1 MNPTEAPH
9 TGSHTLL
16 DPKNDYVFKKLF
28 VGAPAL
34 LAALINAVRPN
45 ERPVTVIEV
54 LNPNITPE
62 DLAGKFIVLD
72 ILVEDDRGLLYNIE
86 MQVRRYKAYS
96 ARSTYYLAHALI
108 GQLGGGQDYH
118 LLKGV
123 IGIHLLDYELFNGPE
138 QQTQAVWCF
147 EMRDR
152 LQPDVKLGDELQLN
166 IIEMRK
172 ADRLKLA
179 SHELAD
185 LLTFFEHWQEE
196 TTMNQMTSAPIQQ
209 AMAQLRAL
217 SADTAT
223 RQTAWNRER
232 ALISEI
238 TERRAEREEGRQ
250 EGRQEGTLETKIT
263 MLEKL
268 LSKRFSPLPEGTL
281 ERINRATPE
290 QLEHWIL
297 AVIDAPTL
305 EAVFVEH

>member
-1 MNPTEAPH
+1 MNLPEAP
-9 TGSHTLL
+9 TTNSLTLL
-16 DPKNDYVFKKLF
+16 DPKNDFVFKKLF
-28 VGAPAL
+28 VGAPDL

-45 ERPVTVIEV
+45 ERPVKVIEV

-62 DLAGKFIVLD
+62 DLAGKFIALD
-72 ILVEDDRGLLYNIE
+72 ILVEDDQGLRYNIE
-86 MQVRRYKAYS
+86 MQVRRHKAYS
-96 ARSTYYLAHALI
+96 ARSTYYLARTFV
-108 GQLGGGQDYH
+108 GQLGSGQDYH
-118 LLKGV
+118 QLKGV
-123 IGIHLLDYELFNGPE
+123 IGIHLLDYELFDAPKHQN
-138 QQTQAVWCF
+138 QAVWCF

-166 IIEMRK
+166 ITLMRK

-179 SHELAD
+179 SPQLAD

-196 TTMNQMTSAPIQQ
+196 SIMNQVTSVPIQK

-217 SADTAT
+217 SADAAT

-250 EGRQEGTLETKIT
+250 EGKLENQISV
-263 MLEKL
+263 LGKL
-268 LSKRFSPLPEGTL
+268 LSKRFSPLPDGTL
-281 ERINRATPE
+281 ERINKATPE

-297 AVIDAPTL
+297 AVIDAASL
-305 EAVFVEH
+305 DAVFIEH

>member
-1 MNPTEAPH
+1 MKPPTAPD
-9 TGSHTLL
+9 TFSQPLL
-16 DPKNDYVFKKLF
+16 DPKNDFVFKKLF
-28 VGAPAL
+28 VNAPDL

-45 ERPVTVIEV
+45 ERPVTVVEV

-62 DLAGKFIVLD
+62 DLAGKFIFLD
-72 ILVEDDRGLLYNIE
+72 ILVEDDRDLRYNIE
-86 MQVRRYKAYS
+86 MQVRSHKAYTT
-96 ARSTYYLAHALI
+96 RSTYYLARTLV

-123 IGIHLLDYELFNGPE
+123 IGIHLLNYELFDGPE
-138 QQTQAVWCF
+138 QSNQAVWCF
-147 EMRDR
+147 EMRDS
-152 LQPDVKLGDELQLN
+152 LQPEVKLGDELQLN

-185 LLTFFEHWQEE
+185 LVTFFEHSQEE
-196 TTMNQMTSAPIQQ
+196 SIMNQMTSVPIQQ
-209 AMAQLRAL
+209 AMAQLKAL
-217 SADTAT
+217 SADAAT
-223 RQTAWNRER
+223 RQIAWNRER

-250 EGRQEGTLETKIT
+250 EGRQEGTLKTQIT
-263 MLEKL
+263 MLQKL
-268 LSKRFSPLPEGTL
+268 LSKRFAPLPEGTL
-281 ERINRATPE
+281 ERINRAAPE

-305 EAVFVEH
+305 AAVFVEH

>member
-1 MNPTEAPH
+1 MNPPTAPN

-16 DPKNDYVFKKLF
+16 NPKNDFVFKKLF
-28 VGAPAL
+28 VGAPEL

-45 ERPVTVIEV
+45 ERQVTVVEV

-72 ILVEDDRGLLYNIE
+72 ILVEDDQGLRYNIE

-96 ARSTYYLAHALI
+96 ARSTYYLARTLI

-123 IGIHLLDYELFNGPE
+123 IGIHLLDYELFDGPG
-138 QQTQAVWCF
+138 QRNQAVWCF

-152 LQPDVKLGDELQLN
+152 LQPEVKLGDELQLN

-179 SHELAD
+179 SSELAD
-185 LLTFFEHWQEE
+185 LLTFLEHSQEE
-196 TTMNQMTSAPIQQ
+196 SIMNQMTSVPIQQ

-217 SADTAT
+217 SADAAT
-223 RQTAWNRER
+223 RQTAWDRER

-250 EGRQEGTLETKIT
+250 EGKQENQIT
-263 MLEKL
+263 MLQKL
-268 LSKRFSPLPEGTL
+268 LSKRFAPLPEGTL
-281 ERINRATPE
+281 ERINRAAPE

-305 EAVFVEH
+305 SAVFVEH

>member
-1 MNPTEAPH
+1 MKPPEAPA
-9 TGSHTLL
+9 TNSYTLL
-16 DPKNDYVFKKLF
+16 DPKNDFVFKKLF
-28 VGAPAL
+28 VGAPDL

-45 ERPVTVIEV
+45 DRPVKIIEV

-62 DLAGKFIVLD
+62 DLAGKFIALD
-72 ILVEDDRGLLYNIE
+72 ILVEDDQGLRYNIE
-86 MQVRRYKAYS
+86 MQVRRHKAYS
-96 ARSTYYLAHALI
+96 ARSTYYLASTLI

-123 IGIHLLDYELFNGPE
+123 IGIHLLDYELFDAPE
-138 QQTQAVWCF
+138 HQNQAVWCF

-152 LQPDVKLGDELQLN
+152 WQPDVKLGDELQLN

-179 SHELAD
+179 SPQLAD

-196 TTMNQMTSAPIQQ
+196 SIMNQMTSVPIQK

-217 SADTAT
+217 SADAAT

-238 TERRAEREEGRQ
+238 TERRAEREEGKR
-250 EGRQEGTLETKIT
+250 ETQIT
-263 MLEKL
+263 VLEKL
-268 LSKRFSPLPEGTL
+268 LSKRFAPLPDGTL
-281 ERINRATPE
+281 ERINKATPE

-297 AVIDAPTL
+297 AVIDAAVIDAPTL
-305 EAVFVEH
+305 DAVFLEH